1 MKHVATALFALALA
15 LAAASDAHAQA
26 KPIAP
31 QQAPD
36 FVGKNGMV
44 CGRVE
49 KARFAQN
56 SEGEPTFLYMGGAF
70 PRHTFSARIWGAD
83 RGKFKPSPEQLEG
96 KDVCVIGDIQRDGA
110 RAEIVVKSPSDLKL
124 AIIK

>member
-1 MKHVATALFALALA
+1 MKHVATALFALA

-26 KPIAP
+26 KAIAP